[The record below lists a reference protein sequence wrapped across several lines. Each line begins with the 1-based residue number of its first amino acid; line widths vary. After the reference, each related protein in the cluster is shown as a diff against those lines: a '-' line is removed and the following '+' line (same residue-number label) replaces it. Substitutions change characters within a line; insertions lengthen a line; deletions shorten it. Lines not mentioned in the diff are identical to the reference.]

1 MSNEINAFLAPEDV
15 LLDIDARCKRDLLT
29 KIAKHASGRLG
40 LDCTALS
47 DALMTREQLGTTAIG
62 QGVAIPHAK
71 VDIDRLWGF
80 FARTARPVE
89 FDALDDKPVDLL
101 FLLLAPATATAEH
114 LKALSRIARTV
125 RPAATQ
131 KALRGAS
138 DRESLYALATGEI
151 DAAAA

>member
-1 MSNEINAFLAPEDV
+1 MKNEINAFLAQEDV
-15 LLDIDARCKRDLLT
+15 LLDVDARCKRDLLT
-29 KIAKHASGRLG
+29 KIAKHAAARLG

-71 VDIDRLWGF
+71 VEIDRLWGF
-80 FARTARPVE
+80 FARTAKPVE

-138 DRESLYALATGEI
+138 DKAALYALATGEI